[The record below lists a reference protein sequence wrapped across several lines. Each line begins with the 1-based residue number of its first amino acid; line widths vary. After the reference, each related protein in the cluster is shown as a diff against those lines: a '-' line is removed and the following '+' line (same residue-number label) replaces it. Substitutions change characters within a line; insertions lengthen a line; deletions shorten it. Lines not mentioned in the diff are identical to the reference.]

1 MLRKG
6 QGDRQAAIDCILR
19 YCTIYMHVHTSFFP
33 PAHDFT
39 GQWSDVTSPGVTVDL
54 TPPTGPTHFH
64 LVNSDGSYS
73 DIPFVVDTES
83 GISGMELGLGSSPG
97 SSDLMEWTGVD
108 IGDGIGT
115 FFELAGISDGQ
126 LVFASLQVRM

>member
-1 MLRKG
+1 MVRHRHLPT
-6 QGDRQAAIDCILR
+6 DTAH
-19 YCTIYMHVHTSFFP
+19 YTCTALS

-83 GISGMELGLGSSPG
+83 GVSGMELGLGSSPG
-97 SSDLMEWTGVD
+97 SSDLMDWTGVD
-108 IGDGIGT
+108 YGDGIGT
-115 FFELAGISDGQ
+115 FIELAGISDGQ
-126 LVFASLQVRM
+126 LVFASLQVCP